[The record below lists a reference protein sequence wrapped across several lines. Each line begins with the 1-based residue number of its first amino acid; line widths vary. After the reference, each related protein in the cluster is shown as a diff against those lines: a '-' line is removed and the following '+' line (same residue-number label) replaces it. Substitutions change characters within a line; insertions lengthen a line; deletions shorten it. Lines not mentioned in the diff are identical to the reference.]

1 MKWFALKTFLKKAA
15 IWTKNNWYV
24 PILVLLLL
32 AAVLVYAIT
41 KNGIYVGAL
50 MDLLEKG
57 RENHRKEVEKLNEI
71 HAKEASE
78 KKRISREYEKNLSL
92 IEKEYSKKNE
102 ELGSKKKKEL
112 KKLVE
117 AGYND
122 PETLSREIARL
133 YGLEHG

>member
-1 MKWFALKTFLKKAA
+1 MKWLALKTFLKKAA

-32 AAVLVYAIT
+32 VAVLVYAIT

-78 KKRISREYEKNLSL
+78 KKRILREYEKNLSL

-102 ELGSKKKKEL
+102 ELDSKKKKEL

-117 AGYND
+117 DGYND
-122 PETLSREIARL
+122 PEVLSREIAKL

>member
-1 MKWFALKTFLKKAA
+1 MKWLALKTFLKKAA

-32 AAVLVYAIT
+32 AAVLVYTIT
-41 KNGIYVGAL
+41 KNGIYVAGL
-50 MDLLEKG
+50 VDLLEKG

-78 KKRISREYEKNLSL
+78 KKRILREYEKNLSL
-92 IEKEYSKKNE
+92 IEEEFSKKNE
-102 ELGSKKKKEL
+102 ELDSKKKKEL

-117 AGYND
+117 DGYND
-122 PETLSREIARL
+122 PDRLSREIARL